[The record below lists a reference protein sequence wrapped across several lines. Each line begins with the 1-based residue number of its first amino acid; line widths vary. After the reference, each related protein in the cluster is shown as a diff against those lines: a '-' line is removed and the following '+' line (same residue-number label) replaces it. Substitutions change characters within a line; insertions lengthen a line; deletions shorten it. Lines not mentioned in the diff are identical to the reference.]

1 MTANRKGRRPGNP
14 GTADEILRSARDSFA
29 SLGYERASVR
39 GIARAAGVDPA
50 LVLHYF
56 GSKQHL
62 FVAAVE
68 LPYDVGAEIG
78 SRLATAP
85 ETAGEGL
92 VRMFLL
98 AWDDEHIQPT
108 VIALL
113 RAAATDDAAAGMLR
127 QRFMA
132 MIHPLLE
139 GMEDAGFRASLCSSQ
154 MLGLGLTRY
163 VLQLEPLASA
173 DHETIVRAIGP
184 TIQRYLT
191 APELA

>member
-85 ETAGEGL
+85 EAAGEGTALPSWNLL
-92 VRMFLL
+92 VEMAPGATAGTGVSSSGGFTMATNL
-98 AWDDEHIQPT
+98 A
-108 VIALL
+108 
-113 RAAATDDAAAGMLR
+113 
-127 QRFMA
+127 F
-132 MIHPLLE
+132 
-139 GMEDAGFRASLCSSQ
+139 
-154 MLGLGLTRY
+154 TR
-163 VLQLEPLASA
+163 
-173 DHETIVRAIGP
+173 
-184 TIQRYLT
+184 
-191 APELA
+191 